1 MKHHYWE
8 APIVIYLFLGG
19 LGGGIF
25 FLSALFDLIIA
36 PGSGPLFFAPVFFAL
51 AALALGCFFLVFELG
66 QPPVFW
72 RVFTT
77 KTAIIKWG
85 AVLLSVAMIF
95 GFVWW
100 ASYLYV
106 LGWEWTFGLAAALE
120 GVRPIMLGVAGVAG
134 FGIMVYTGV
143 MLSTL
148 KAHAFWATPA
158 LPVLFTVSAL
168 STACAAI
175 ALSLGGA
182 LQLEGVALLLAEL
195 IHEIVHTVD
204 IVLVVAEIVVLLVM
218 VLSFYGAGNVCAH
231 EVAARWVRG
240 KTAPLFWGGMVFGG
254 LLLPLCLYVFGAG
267 TAASALVA
275 PWLVLCGGLLLRYL
289 CVYSDERA
297 PIPGEV
303 RFNERLPKKDAAF
316 LTAGKQDDNLN
327 SAGAV
332 GRPVGVRGGPQR
344 AKAPMR
350 AAY

>member
-36 PGSGPLFFAPVFFAL
+36 PGSGLLFFAPVFFAL

-100 ASYLYV
+100 ASYLYL

-182 LQLEGVALLLAEL
+182 VDMNVIGAVVAEF
-195 IHEIVHTVD
+195 IHGIVHIVD
-204 IVLVVAEIVVLLVM
+204 IVLVVAEITVLLIM
-218 VLSFYGAGNVCAH
+218 VLSFYGAGNV
-231 EVAARWVRG
+231 
-240 KTAPLFWGGMVFGG
+240 
-254 LLLPLCLYVFGAG
+254 
-267 TAASALVA
+267 
-275 PWLVLCGGLLLRYL
+275 
-289 CVYSDERA
+289 
-297 PIPGEV
+297 
-303 RFNERLPKKDAAF
+303 
-316 LTAGKQDDNLN
+316 
-327 SAGAV
+327 
-332 GRPVGVRGGPQR
+332 
-344 AKAPMR
+344 
-350 AAY
+350 

>member
-8 APIVIYLFLGG
+8 PPIALYLFLGG
-19 LGGGIF
+19 LAGGIL
-25 FLSALFDLIIA
+25 FLAAIFNSFVV
-36 PGSGPLFFAPVFFAL
+36 PGYAEVFAL
-51 AALALGCFFLVFELG
+51 PVLVSLVCVAIGCVFLVVDLG
-66 QPPVFW
+66 QPGVFW
-72 RVFTT
+72 RVWTT
-77 KTAIIKWG
+77 SKSIIKWG
-85 AVLLSVAMIF
+85 ATFLVIAAVFALLFLLAFIGDAWPIF
-95 GFVWW
+95 
-100 ASYLYV
+100 A
-106 LGWEWTFGLAAALE
+106 GLSGLLKPAADFFL
-120 GVRPIMLGVAGVAG
+120 IVAG
-134 FGIMVYTGV
+134 FFGLCIMMYTGI

-316 LTAGKQDDNLN
+316 LTAWKKDENL
-327 SAGAV
+327 
-332 GRPVGVRGGPQR
+332 
-344 AKAPMR
+344 
-350 AAY
+350 Y

>member
-25 FLSALFDLIIA
+25 FLSALFDLIVA
-36 PGSGPLFFAPVFFAL
+36 PGSGALFFAPVFFAL
-51 AALALGCFFLVFELG
+51 AALAVGCFFLVFELG

-100 ASYLYV
+100 LTYLPV
-106 LGWEWTFGLAAALE
+106 LGWEWTYGIAAALE
-120 GVRPIMLGVAGVAG
+120 GTRGVTLAVAGIAG

-182 LQLEGVALLLAEL
+182 LQLEGMALLLAEL

-218 VLSFYGAGNVCAH
+218 VLSFYGAGNVCAR

-254 LLLPLCLYVFGAG
+254 LLLPLGLYIFGAG

-297 PIPGEV
+297 PIPGEN
-303 RFNERLPKKDAAF
+303 RFWERLPKRDAAF
-316 LTAGKQDDNLN
+316 LTAWKKDENL
-327 SAGAV
+327 
-332 GRPVGVRGGPQR
+332 
-344 AKAPMR
+344 
-350 AAY
+350 Y

>member
-218 VLSFYGAGNVCAH
+218 VLSFYGAGNVCTH

-316 LTAGKQDDNLN
+316 LTAWRKDENL
-327 SAGAV
+327 
-332 GRPVGVRGGPQR
+332 
-344 AKAPMR
+344 
-350 AAY
+350 Y

>member
-25 FLSALFDLIIA
+25 FLSALFDLVVA
-36 PGSGPLFFAPVFFAL
+36 PGSGALFFAPVFFAL
-51 AALALGCFFLVFELG
+51 AALAVGCFFLVFELG

-100 ASYLYV
+100 LTYLPV
-106 LGWEWTFGLAAALE
+106 LGWEWTYGIAAALE
-120 GVRPIMLGVAGVAG
+120 GARGVTLAVAGIAG

-182 LQLEGVALLLAEL
+182 LQLEGMALCSRNSS
-195 IHEIVHTVD
+195 TR
-204 IVLVVAEIVVLLVM
+204 
-218 VLSFYGAGNVCAH
+218 SFIRSISCSLWP
-231 EVAARWVRG
+231 RSS
-240 KTAPLFWGGMVFGG
+240 
-254 LLLPLCLYVFGAG
+254 CC
-267 TAASALVA
+267 S
-275 PWLVLCGGLLLRYL
+275 
-289 CVYSDERA
+289 
-297 PIPGEV
+297 
-303 RFNERLPKKDAAF
+303 
-316 LTAGKQDDNLN
+316 
-327 SAGAV
+327 
-332 GRPVGVRGGPQR
+332 
-344 AKAPMR
+344 
-350 AAY
+350 

>member
-25 FLSALFDLIIA
+25 FLASVFDLIVA
-36 PGSGPLFFAPVFFAL
+36 PGCGPLFFAPVFFAL

-100 ASYLYV
+100 LSYLYL
-106 LGWEWTFGLAAALE
+106 LGWEWAVALASALA
-120 GVRPIMLGVAGVAG
+120 GIRPLMIGVAGVAG

-182 LQLEGVALLLAEL
+182 VDAAGLGLLVEEL
-195 IHEIVHTVD
+195 IREIVHIAD
-204 IVLVVAEIVVLLVM
+204 IVLVIAEIVVLLVM
-218 VLSFYGAGNVCAH
+218 VLSFYGAGNVTAQK
-231 EVAARWVRG
+231 VAARWVRG
-240 KTAPLFWGGMVFGG
+240 RTAPLFWGGMVVGG
-254 LLLPLCLYVFGAG
+254 LLLPLALYLAGAG
-267 TAASALVA
+267 TAASEIVA
-275 PWLVLCGGLLLRYL
+275 PVLVLCGGLLLRYL

-297 PIPGEV
+297 PIPGEE
-303 RFNERLPKKDAAF
+303 RFYERLHSSDTRF
-316 LTAGKQDDNLN
+316 MTAWIQGENK
-327 SAGAV
+327 
-332 GRPVGVRGGPQR
+332 
-344 AKAPMR
+344 
-350 AAY
+350 Y

>member
-134 FGIMVYTGV
+134 FGV

-316 LTAGKQDDNLN
+316 LTAWKKDENL
-327 SAGAV
+327 
-332 GRPVGVRGGPQR
+332 
-344 AKAPMR
+344 
-350 AAY
+350 Y

>member
-8 APIVIYLFLGG
+8 APIVLYLFLGG

-25 FLSALFDLIIA
+25 FLSMVFDLIVA

-85 AVLLSVAMIF
+85 AVLLSFAMIF

-100 ASYLYV
+100 LSYLYL
-106 LGWEWTFGLAAALE
+106 LGWGEWTLGLASALE
-120 GVRPIMLGVAGVAG
+120 GARPVLLGIAGVCG

-158 LPVLFTVSAL
+158 LPVLFTISAL

-182 LQLEGVALLLAEL
+182 VEAGGFGLVVEEL
-195 IHEIVHTVD
+195 IHGIVHVVD
-204 IVLVVAEIVVLLVM
+204 VVLVIAEIVVLLIM
-218 VLSFYGAGNVCAH
+218 VLSFYGAGNVTARA
-231 EVAARWVRG
+231 VAVRWVRG
-240 KTAPLFWGGMVFGG
+240 RTAPLFWGGMIGAGLVLP
-254 LLLPLCLYVFGAG
+254 LLLYIFGEG

-275 PWLVLCGGLLLRYL
+275 PILVRCGGLLLRYL

-297 PIPGEV
+297 PIPGEE
-303 RFNERLPKKDAAF
+303 RFYARLPKKDAEF
-316 LTAGKQDDNLN
+316 LTAWKQGEN
-327 SAGAV
+327 
-332 GRPVGVRGGPQR
+332 R
-344 AKAPMR
+344 
-350 AAY
+350 Y

>member
-36 PGSGPLFFAPVFFAL
+36 PGSGPLFFAL

-134 FGIMVYTGV
+134 FGVMVYTGV

-316 LTAGKQDDNLN
+316 LTAWKKDENL
-327 SAGAV
+327 
-332 GRPVGVRGGPQR
+332 
-344 AKAPMR
+344 
-350 AAY
+350 Y

>member
-25 FLSALFDLIIA
+25 FLSALFDLIIV

-100 ASYLYV
+100 LTYLPV
-106 LGWEWTFGLAAALE
+106 LGWGRGRTASLPPRAARRDARRGGHRRVRHHGLHRRHALHTEGPCLLGDAGAAGPVHRLGALHGLRGHRAFHRSARRLTLE
-120 GVRPIMLGVAGVAG
+120 GL
-134 FGIMVYTGV
+134 
-143 MLSTL
+143 
-148 KAHAFWATPA
+148 
-158 LPVLFTVSAL
+158 
-168 STACAAI
+168 
-175 ALSLGGA
+175 
-182 LQLEGVALLLAEL
+182 ALLLAEL

-231 EVAARWVRG
+231 EVATRWVRG
-240 KTAPLFWGGMVFGG
+240 KTAPCSGAAWSSAVCCCRWACTFSVPA
-254 LLLPLCLYVFGAG
+254 LPRPALVAAMARALRRP
-267 TAASALVA
+267 ASALPVR
-275 PWLVLCGGLLLRYL
+275 VLRQ
-289 CVYSDERA
+289 RA
-297 PIPGEV
+297 PIPGEN
-303 RFNERLPKKDAAF
+303 RFWERLPKNDAAF
-316 LTAGKQDDNLN
+316 SPSGRRTRTSTK
-327 SAGAV
+327 V
-332 GRPVGVRGGPQR
+332 GMVS
-344 AKAPMR
+344 
-350 AAY
+350 

>member
-8 APIVIYLFLGG
+8 APIVLYLFLGG

-25 FLSALFDLIIA
+25 FLSAVFDLIVM
-36 PGSGPLFFAPVFFAL
+36 PGSGPLFFAPVFVAL

-100 ASYLYV
+100 LSYLYL
-106 LGWEWTFGLAAALE
+106 LGWDWAGGFGLGLAGL
-120 GVRPIMLGVAGVAG
+120 RPFLLAVAGIAG

-158 LPVLFTVSAL
+158 LPVLFTISAL
-168 STACAAI
+168 STACAAV

-182 LQLEGVALLLAEL
+182 VDPSLAAFVFSEI
-195 IHEIVHTVD
+195 IHGTIHTVD
-204 IVLVVAEIVVLLVM
+204 IVLVLAEIVVLLVM
-218 VLSFYGAGNVCAH
+218 VLSFFGAGNVTAKA
-231 EVAARWVRG
+231 VATRWVRG
-240 KTAPLFWGGMVFGG
+240 KTAPLFWGGMVGGG
-254 LLLPLCLYVFGAG
+254 LVLPFILYTAFAG
-267 TAASALVA
+267 TAASTVVA
-275 PWLVLCGGLLLRYL
+275 PVLVLCGGLLLRYL

-297 PIPGEV
+297 PIPGEE
-303 RFNERLPKKDAAF
+303 RFYSRLPKKDAAF
-316 LTAGKQDDNLN
+316 LTAWKQGEN
-327 SAGAV
+327 
-332 GRPVGVRGGPQR
+332 R
-344 AKAPMR
+344 
-350 AAY
+350 Y